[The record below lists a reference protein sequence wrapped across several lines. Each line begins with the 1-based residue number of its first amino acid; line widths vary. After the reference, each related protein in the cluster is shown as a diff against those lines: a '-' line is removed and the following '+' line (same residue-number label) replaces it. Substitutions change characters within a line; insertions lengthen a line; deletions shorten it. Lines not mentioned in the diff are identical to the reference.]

1 MYSESLESFA
11 KGEIDWLGDDIKL
24 VLLDDAD
31 YTAAVTTD
39 QFLSDIPAAAR
50 VATSG
55 NFTGKTATLGACDA
69 DDVVLTSV
77 MGDPVENAA
86 VYQDTGIE
94 STSRLI
100 MYLDTD
106 TDGPISF
113 TPTGDKLT
121 VRWNVP
127 YVFKF
132 GA

>member
-100 MYLDTD
+100 MYLATD